1 MTTYYQ
7 RRLWR
12 LPREHEE
19 TFTAE
24 LFARGA
30 LGCEIRDD
38 SPATLAGGTLA
49 VEAYFPDPPPL
60 ELALWDLGA
69 WPGRGVETLA
79 AERFADRDWLAEYRA
94 AARPLEVGRRFVV
107 DPRDEAEAQDVG
119 GRTVLAIP
127 ARTAFGTGSHEST
140 RLAVAWLEDLDP
152 RGLDVLDVGTG
163 SGILAFAALRLGA
176 RRAVGFD
183 ADPGAALVARQ
194 NADLNRLRPSLF
206 AGRLASLRAAE
217 RFDLALVN
225 VLPERVLPEV
235 PRLLPLLRPGARV
248 VSSGNLW
255 QRRRELAARFAAL
268 GLNAQGEKREGE
280 WVAFLLRYIPP

>member
-1 MTTYYQ
+1 MTTHYQ

-12 LPREHEE
+12 VPREHEE

-30 LGCEIRDD
+30 LGCEIRDE
-38 SPATLAGGTLA
+38 SPAALA
-49 VEAYFPDPPPL
+49 VEVYFPDPPPP
-60 ELALWDLGA
+60 ELAAWDLGA
-69 WPGRGVETLA
+69 WPARGVEAVA
-79 AERFADRDWLAEYRA
+79 AERFEDRDWLAEYRA
-94 AARPLEVGRRFVV
+94 AARPLAVGRRFVV
-107 DPRDEAEAQDVG
+107 DPRDEGGTEDVD
-119 GRTVLAIP
+119 GRFVLAIP

-140 RLAVAWLEDLDP
+140 RLAVAWLEDVDP

-183 ADPGAALVARQ
+183 VDAAAALVARQ
-194 NADLNRLRPSLF
+194 NADLNRLRPWLL
-206 AGRLASLRAAE
+206 AGRLTCLRASE
-217 RFDLALVN
+217 SFDLALVN
-225 VLPERVLPEV
+225 VLPERVLPEI

-255 QRRRELAARFAAL
+255 ERRAELAARFAAL
-268 GLNAQGEKREGE
+268 GLTPQGEKREGE
-280 WVAFLLRYIPP
+280 WVAFLLRYVPP